1 MFDQSRENNEQTA
14 LKPISSQNYSQ
25 HKLPDEEEKEDNKHR
40 KRCCCNLPKRYIVAL
55 MMFFGCANMGILRSE
70 LSVPIVSM
78 TRNSTLKHDNGTI
91 LVEAEYPMDTKQQGL
106 VLSSFFYGY
115 VITQI
120 PGGFI
125 SHRYGGKNVFGVGVA
140 VTGLL
145 SLLLP
150 VCAANVYMFMANRFL
165 QGFFLGVCFPAIYG
179 IMRHWVTH
187 QERSKLMTS
196 SIAGKEFGIIACL
209 GLSGVLTARLGWQ
222 SVFYTYG
229 LIAIIWVFLWWLLVT
244 ETPSQHP
251 RISQTELEYL
261 ENNINLVKSD
271 THNRPPYFRIFTS
284 PATIA
289 IIILDL
295 CTYWCYYLM
304 LTTLPTY
311 LEDMYQFRIEKT
323 GWLSAFPYI
332 VLFIT
337 GILSGQVADVLISRE
352 YLSRTKTR
360 KLFCTLCCVGM
371 NTFLIGSTYAQS
383 YATAMIL
390 LNVSFAFLGMS
401 YPTFPVNALDIAPQ
415 YASMIMGVSNCL
427 TVVSGIISPTLAGY
441 IVVNKSVTEWRI
453 VFAIAAGVNVL
464 GSIAYLIFGSG
475 ERQSWA
481 TTDAYSQ
488 QIDEYIEEEKSNE
501 SKSHIY

>member
-1 MFDQSRENNEQTA
+1 MIDQNSGTNEQTA
-14 LKPISSQNYSQ
+14 LKPIPSQNYSQ
-25 HKLPDEEEKEDNKHR
+25 HKLPDEEEKEDNKQR
-40 KRCCCNLPKRYIVAL
+40 KRCCCILPKRYIVAL

-78 TRNSTLKHDNGTI
+78 TSNSTVDKNGSLIVLEAKYI
-91 LVEAEYPMDTKQQGL
+91 LDRTQQGF

-120 PGGFI
+120 PGGYLA
-125 SHRYGGKNVFGVGVA
+125 HRFGGKIVFGTGVA
-140 VTGLL
+140 VSGVL
-145 SLLLP
+145 SLLAPL
-150 VCAANVYMFMANRFL
+150 CAANMYLFIANRFI
-165 QGFFLGVCFPAIYG
+165 QGFFLGVCTPSIYG
-179 IMRHWVTH
+179 IMRHWVT
-187 QERSKLMTS
+187 QDERTKLMTS
-196 SIAGKEFGIIACL
+196 SLSGKEFGLIACL

-261 ENNINLVKSD
+261 ENNVNLVKSD

-295 CTYWCYYLM
+295 CIYWSYYLM

-311 LEDMYQFRIEKT
+311 LDDIYRFKIEKT

-332 VLFIT
+332 VLFVF
-337 GILSGQVADVLISRE
+337 GVLSGQVADVLISRE
-352 YLSRTKTR
+352 YLSRTVTR
-360 KLFCTLCCVGM
+360 KLFSILCCVGM

-415 YASMIMGVSNCL
+415 YASLIMGVSNCVS
-427 TVVSGIISPTLAGY
+427 VVSGIISPTLAGY
-441 IVVNKSVTEWRI
+441 IASDKTEFQWRI
-453 VFAIAAGVNVL
+453 VFIIAVAVHVFGC
-464 GSIAYLIFGSG
+464 IFFLIFGSG

-488 QIDEYIEEEKSNE
+488 QIDDNREEKSNE
-501 SKSHIY
+501 L